1 MAQAELERRN
11 YTAAFETL
19 GKKGHLKRVER
30 GGRGAFLG
38 TAWYAIIQLSSSS
51 TT

>member
-11 YTAAFETL
+11 YTVEFETL

-30 GGRGAFLG
+30 GEGLG
-38 TAWYAIIQLSSSS
+38 KSLVYNH
-51 TT
+51 TTQ